1 MSTHPFDTSS
11 FAGVKLKHVPSYAQS
26 EAADYNLRVAAW
38 FDNYAAN
45 AAQVDRA
52 MADEDKLWKMRSAE
66 GWEADEGG
74 WYTPTGISE
83 HDWEHDYGN
92 PFPEEPVWENYKALK
107 RCTAGWR
114 IDDSGWYSPEGQHES
129 EWTGPFPEYTLL

>member
-1 MSTHPFDTSS
+1 
-11 FAGVKLKHVPSYAQS
+11 V
-26 EAADYNLRVAAW
+26 
-38 FDNYAAN
+38 N

-92 PFPEEPVWENYKALK
+92 PFPEEPVWKNYKALK

-114 IDDSGWYSPEGQHES
+114 LDDTGWYSPDGQHES
-129 EWTGPFPEYTLL
+129 EWTGPLPEYTLL